1 MLKKDITFTD
11 LEGNPVTE
19 THYFNLSKADL
30 IELQMSKQG
39 GFQDWIQTVIDAED
53 GPTLIRELKDIILMA
68 YGKRSED
75 GKRFI
80 KSPEDRAEFANSEA
94 FAELFSEIALDAD
107 KASEFVNGV
116 MPRGLIEETRQQLS
130 VFDKDEPQPAETAVA
145 SPPAVEATLEK
156 APEPNVI
163 TRAEMATLDPDVIR
177 NRLANGAVIV
187 D

>member
-1 MLKKDITFTD
+1 MLKKDISYEALDGSTI
-11 LEGNPVTE
+11 TE
-19 THYFNLSKADL
+19 THYFHMSKADL
-30 IELQMSKQG
+30 IELQLSKKG
-39 GFQDWIQTVIDAED
+39 GFEEWLKRVVEAED

-75 GKRFI
+75 GTRFL
-80 KSPEDRAEFANSEA
+80 KSDEIRAEFANSEA
-94 FAELFSEIALDAD
+94 FSELFSEIALDAD

-116 MPRGLIEETRQQLS
+116 MPRGLIAETRNQMS

>member
-1 MLKKDITFTD
+1 MLKKDISYEALDGSTI
-11 LEGNPVTE
+11 TE
-19 THYFNLSKADL
+19 THYFHMSKADL
-30 IELQMSKQG
+30 IELQLSKKG
-39 GFQDWIQTVIDAED
+39 GFEEWLKRVVEAED
-53 GPTLIRELKDIILMA
+53 GPSLIRELKDIILMA

-75 GKRFI
+75 GTRFL
-80 KSPEDRAEFANSEA
+80 KSDEIRAEFANSEA
-94 FAELFSEIALDAD
+94 FSELFSEIALDAD

-116 MPRGLIEETRQQLS
+116 MPRGLIAETRNQMS

>member
-116 MPRGLIEETRQQLS
+116 MPRGLIEETR
-130 VFDKDEPQPAETAVA
+130 
-145 SPPAVEATLEK
+145 
-156 APEPNVI
+156 
-163 TRAEMATLDPDVIR
+163 
-177 NRLANGAVIV
+177 
-187 D
+187 

>member
-1 MLKKDITFTD
+1 MRVV
-11 LEGNPVTE
+11 E
-19 THYFNLSKADL
+19 
-30 IELQMSKQG
+30 
-39 GFQDWIQTVIDAED
+39 AED

-75 GKRFI
+75 GTRFL
-80 KSPEDRAEFANSEA
+80 KSDEIRAEFADAEA
-94 FAELFSEIALDAD
+94 CSELFSEIALDAD

-116 MPRGLIEETRQQLS
+116 MPRGLIAETRNQMS